1 MLTMKTLNGL
11 KIIVLLLSILCF
23 SCSKPNDP
31 PVNNARVLEYT
42 ITGNFSGTLFASYT
56 TATGGTQNDQVTTIP
71 WKKEILYAD
80 NVSAAII
87 AITGNG
93 GVAGQQVTVVVKKAG
108 TQLSSTQATADG
120 SGSFS
125 KSAPVV
131 VF

>member
-1 MLTMKTLNGL
+1 MKTINVS
-11 KIIVLLLSILCF
+11 KIILLFISILCF

-31 PVNNARVLEYT
+31 PVNNTRVLEYT

-56 TATGGTQNDQVTTIP
+56 TATGGTQNDQITTIP
-71 WKKEILYAD
+71 WKKEIMYAA

-93 GVAGQQVTVVVKKAG
+93 GVAGQQVTVVIKKAG
-108 TQLSSTQATADG
+108 TQLSSTQAIADG
-120 SGSFS
+120 SGGFS